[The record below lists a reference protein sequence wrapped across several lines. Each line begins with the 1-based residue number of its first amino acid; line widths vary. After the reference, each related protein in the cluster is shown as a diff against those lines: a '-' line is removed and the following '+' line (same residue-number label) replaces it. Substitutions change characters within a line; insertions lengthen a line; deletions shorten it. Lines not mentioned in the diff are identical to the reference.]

1 MSKKKSMTN
10 DRENA
15 SPDTRPDE
23 KIIGFMKLR
32 TLATVLSFILI
43 AGSVLSLA
51 VNGIKWGLD
60 FTGGT
65 QVELFYEQPVNVGD
79 VREQLANDGHPDAI
93 VKESGSANNIL
104 VTIAG
109 DDAALGNRVAKML
122 DANYEGRVEA
132 KRIEYVGPQVG
143 EKLRE
148 QGGLGMLM
156 ALGLVMLYIAFRF
169 QFKFSV
175 GAVTA
180 LAHDSIIVLGCVLPA
195 RAAV

>member
-1 MSKKKSMTN
+1 MAKQHDDAPS
-10 DRENA
+10 EN
-15 SPDTRPDE
+15 RPDE

-32 TLATVLSFILI
+32 TLATALSVVLIV
-43 AGSVLSLA
+43 GSIVSL
-51 VNGIKWGLD
+51 VMNGINWGLD

-65 QVELFYEQPVNVGD
+65 QVELYYERPVNVGD
-79 VREQLANDGHPDAI
+79 VRQQLADDGHADAI

-104 VTIAG
+104 VTISG
-109 DDAALGNRVAKML
+109 DDASLGNRVAKML
-122 DANYEGRVEA
+122 DSNYEGKVEA

-175 GAVTA
+175 GAVAA
-180 LAHDSIIVLGCVLPA
+180 LAHDSIIVLESEGNIEHDQP
-195 RAAV
+195 